1 VHDAEWALLAT
12 PYGYWFLVEV
22 LGFVLL
28 PALVLTAGFKA
39 SRVGVV
45 RFGAVLAVI
54 GVLVNRLNVSTVALN
69 YNLPDHLHHIIPP
82 RGELIIVATL
92 TVLHILIFRWIVNRM
107 AVTREH
113 PGFKEH

>member
-1 VHDAEWALLAT
+1 
-12 PYGYWFLVEV
+12 
-22 LGFVLL
+22 
-28 PALVLTAGFKA
+28 
-39 SRVGVV
+39 VGVV

-82 RGELIIVATL
+82 SGELIIVATL

-113 PGFKEH
+113 PGVKEH